1 MDAEPVTP
9 DAFFGSQI
17 LELPPE
23 LQILRTS
30 TRKAC
35 APPDSIQ
42 YPHRLSASHRS
53 ARGTHPWPIRRPA
66 RFACPASSAL
76 TRPIPPPKGSKPK
89 SAAFPQTHPVGPH
102 DPEEP
107 RFPPGR
113 RSEFLAGE
121 SLDYE
126 TPPSFLH
133 PEPAEANI

>member
-66 RFACPASSAL
+66 RFAFPASSAL
-76 TRPIPPPKGSKPK
+76 TRSMPPRRDRSLK
-89 SAAFPQTHPVGPH
+89 SATFPRTHPVGPH
-102 DPEEP
+102 
-107 RFPPGR
+107 G
-113 RSEFLAGE
+113 S
-121 SLDYE
+121 
-126 TPPSFLH
+126 
-133 PEPAEANI
+133 